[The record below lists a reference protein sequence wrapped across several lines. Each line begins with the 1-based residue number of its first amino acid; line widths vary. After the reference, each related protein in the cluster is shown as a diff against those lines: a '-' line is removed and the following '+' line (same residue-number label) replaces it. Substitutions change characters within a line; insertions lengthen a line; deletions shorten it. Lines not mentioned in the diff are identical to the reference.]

1 MNWLEELRNR
11 LKPIPHY
18 TTSAGSPEGV
28 IVGVKGDRYYDTTDD
43 LIYYKTVDGGNT
55 GWVALSQPI
64 AGLGVWRYRTETDAT
79 PASGRMQFDS
89 TTIGSVTNMYVN
101 VTNLDGTDMSA
112 ILATI
117 LINDLLYVQ
126 VQNMSAQF
134 IVIQT
139 GTPALSAGVYTFP
152 VAAVVGQGT
161 GSGVANNTPVIIVT
175 G

>member
-1 MNWLEELRNR
+1 LNWLEELRAFLR
-11 LKPIPHY
+11 PIPHY
-18 TTSAGSPEGV
+18 TKTAGSPEGV
-28 IVGVKGDRYYDTTDD
+28 IDGVKGDRYYDTTDN
-43 LIYYKTVDGGNT
+43 LIYYKTTDTGNT

-89 TTIGSVTNMYVN
+89 TTIASVTEMYVN
-101 VTNLDGTDMSA
+101 VTNLAGTDVSV

-117 LINDLLYVQ
+117 VANDLLYVQ
-126 VQNMSAQF
+126 VQNSADQF

-139 GTPALSAGVYTFP
+139 GAPSVSAGVYTFP
-152 VAAVVGQGT
+152 VNAVVGQGT